1 MTTIID
7 ATSGTVQDLD
17 GDLAKKHA
25 ELLKCIAIN
34 EALQDRMTAEAA
46 RYEKRIMELEQQ
58 LRDNVW
64 RPVGPDQRPLGKPP
78 RHGQSVELLVVAD
91 YDEPTHDG
99 DQFIWWADGP
109 TPDIGDYVLAGVIG
123 WRPRR

>member
-7 ATSGTVQDLD
+7 STSGTIQDLD

-34 EALQDRMTAEAA
+34 EALQDRMAAEAA
-46 RYEKRIMELEQQ
+46 RYEKRIVELEEQ

-78 RHGQSVELLVVAD
+78 RQGQSVYLLVLAKYDKPIAD
-91 YDEPTHDG
+91 DDNL
-99 DQFIWWADGP
+99 IWWAKNEID
-109 TPDIGDYVLAGVIG
+109 GDYVKAGVLG
-123 WRPRR
+123 WRTTI

>member
-34 EALQDRMTAEAA
+34 EALQDRMAAQAA
-46 RYEKRIMELEQQ
+46 RYEKRILELEQQ
-58 LRDNVW
+58 LAAHTW
-64 RPVGPDQRPLGKPP
+64 RPVDSGQRPIGKPP
-78 RHGQSVELLVVAD
+78 RQGQSVYLLVLAK
-91 YDEPTHDG
+91 YDKPTD
-99 DQFIWWADGP
+99 DDDNLIWWASEVE
-109 TPDIGDYVLAGVIG
+109 PDIGDYVKAGVLG
-123 WRPRR
+123 WRTKI